1 MKVKNRRG
9 FIVAVIASMLCCAS
23 IVIYYI
29 LKEQRFLISSFL
41 LITIAIFNF
50 YNAFSKKGIV
60 EELQDNADER
70 DLYLTMK
77 TSHILV
83 KIMNY
88 TLCAFTF
95 LFIIAYSAWKNQSLL
110 VIAITLCVIEIFL
123 FVAYLLI
130 NILLDK
136 KE

>member
-1 MKVKNRRG
+1 MKIKNRRS
-9 FIVAVIASMLCCAS
+9 FIVGIIASMLCCAS
-23 IVIYYI
+23 IVIYCI

-50 YNAFSKKGIV
+50 YNAFSRKGIV
-60 EELQDNADER
+60 KELHDNADER

-110 VIAITLCVIEIFL
+110 VIAITLCIIEIFL

-130 NILLDK
+130 NIFLEK